1 MPTHLVA
8 LLVVALLTR
17 RTPHIKSACYAAH
30 SLQTIWLPALV
41 AN

>member
-1 MPTHLVA
+1 MLTHLVA
-8 LLVVALLTR
+8 LLVVTR